1 MSRHFDHVIVG
12 AGIAGAIL
20 ARYLGEAGH
29 RVLVLDAG
37 TGEAGDP
44 ATYDKLV
51 RNFYSQIAKVP
62 NSPYPANPDAP
73 SPSVLDIGQDVMA
86 LAKGGWYV
94 PDPLPADG
102 KLVQW
107 FGSDYLRMTGG
118 TTLHWLGTCLR
129 MLRSDFEMETLYG
142 RGVNWPI
149 RYGDLIDDYGR
160 AEWEIG
166 VSADVK
172 EQEYLGIRFP
182 PGYDYPMRGI
192 PATVV
197 SRVLGARVNG
207 MKVRMGDTEQEV
219 RIIQTPQG
227 RNSTPRDGY
236 TPRGRVRIVRY
247 EDHRRA
253 GEHGRPRAALQA
265 GPDGNAR
272 AYFDHLGERCEGNS
286 SCIPICPVQAKYNAL
301 KTMAWALRTGNVEV
315 WPRHVVTRV
324 LFGDDGRVTGLV
336 YKRYPDEGR
345 PAETL
350 PVTAGT
356 YILALNAIE
365 NAKLMLASYEED
377 PRFHDLKS
385 TSLMGKNLMDH
396 PFVMTWGEAQE
407 PLGTYRGPSSTAGIE
422 TLRDGAFRSQFAAF
436 RIEVGNWG
444 WDLPNG
450 DPYTT
455 AFQLISGQGG
465 EAPVFGAALREQLA
479 HRMQRQVRLGA
490 LIEQLPDPKNRVEV
504 RREWKSELGEYRPVI
519 HYGFTDYEIESFDW
533 YRRVSAQVFAQAGV
547 VDRTDWKSPYLAGQ
561 RIVRDGKPVGDYR
574 WMGAGHLVGTHRMG
588 ATRDKGVVD
597 SYQRS
602 FDHPNLLL
610 TGAGSMCTIGT
621 SNPTLTVAALAFR
634 TLGHLLAE
642 TGQSRVLSG
651 IVGAGRQEVAS

>member
-1 MSRHFDHVIVG
+1 MSQHFDHIIVG
-12 AGIAGAIL
+12 AGIVGAIL
-20 ARYLGEAGH
+20 ARYLGEAGL

-62 NSPYPANPDAP
+62 NSPYPANADAP
-73 SPSVLDIGQDVMA
+73 SPTVLDIPMN
-86 LAKGGWYV
+86 LAQFDGKGWYV
-94 PDPLPADG
+94 PDPIPSDG
-102 KLVQW
+102 RLVQW

-129 MLRSDFEMETLYG
+129 MLRSDFEMRTRYD
-142 RGVNWPI
+142 RGVDWPI
-149 RYGDLIDDYGR
+149 RYDDLNDDYGR

-166 VSADVK
+166 VSADVR

-182 PGYDYPMRGI
+182 EGYHYPMHGI

-197 SRVLGARVNG
+197 SRTLASRVNG

-227 RNSTPRDGY
+227 RNSTPYEGY
-236 TPRGRVRIVRY
+236 TPRGRVHIARY

-253 GEHGRPRAALQA
+253 GEHGRPKTALQV
-265 GPDGNAR
+265 GPEGNAR

-324 LFGDDGRVTGLV
+324 VFGDDGRVTGLV
-336 YKRYPDEGR
+336 CKRYPDDGR
-345 PAETL
+345 PAEAL
-350 PVTAGT
+350 RVTAGT
-356 YILALNAIE
+356 YVLALNAIE
-365 NAKLMLASYEED
+365 NAKLMLASYAED
-377 PRFHDLKS
+377 TRFSDERSPL
-385 TSLMGKNLMDH
+385 GKNLMDH
-396 PFVMTWGEAQE
+396 PFVMTWGEADE

-422 TLRDGAFRSQFAAF
+422 TLRDGSFRSRFAAF

-455 AFQLISGQGG
+455 TFDLIDGTRTGK
-465 EAPVFGAALREQLA
+465 PLFGTALREQLA
-479 HRMQRQVRLGA
+479 QRMQRQVRLGA
-490 LIEQLPDPKNRVEV
+490 LIEQLPDPRNRVEV
-504 RREWKSELGEYRPVI
+504 NREWKSELGEYRPVI
-519 HYGFTDYEIESFDW
+519 RYGFTDYEIESFDW
-533 YRRVSAQVFAQAGV
+533 YRSVSSAVFANASV
-547 VDRTDWKSPYLAGQ
+547 VDRTDWSSPRLSGQ
-561 RIVRDGKPVGDYR
+561 VIVRDGKPVGSYK

-588 ATRDKGVVD
+588 ATADDGVVD

-602 FDHPNLLL
+602 FKHPNLLL

-621 SNPTLTVAALAFR
+621 SNPTLTIAALAFR
-634 TLGHLLAE
+634 TLRHLLDE
-642 TGQSRVLSG
+642 RGRGSVLDG
-651 IVGAGRQEVAS
+651 IVGAGRKEVRS